1 MASLD
6 PANIG
11 NALSGITYA
20 VTNLSSAN
28 ALSGTIPEIFAALS
42 SLRDFDVGEYDRNP
56 SSLNNIS
63 GTLPGFEFAN
73 LSHGISFS
81 TNPISGAMPDVLQ
94 QGSVAE
100 F

>member
-6 PANIG
+6 ENEG
-11 NALSGITYA
+11 LLSATLNGTTTIFY
-20 VTNLSSAN
+20 SAN

-42 SLRDFDVGEYDRNP
+42 SLRYFDVGESKDKSA
-56 SSLNNIS
+56 SSNNIS

-73 LSHGISFS
+73 LSHGIIFS
-81 TNPISGAMPDVLQ
+81 TNPISGAMPDAMQ

-100 F
+100 YA